1 VTKKAG
7 HLLFMQQVFNTA
19 LDIAKSIYFLASE
32 VGSGGSNSFKL
43 WLFSCIEGAGHH
55 IYRLLQTGVIPA
67 QPLATDVDIGI
78 HFVQLFAIF
87 FSRFHCFT
95 LLIDLYY
102 SETIAI
108 FTMVMSMTSDS

>member
-1 VTKKAG
+1 MAKKAG
-7 HLLFMQQVFNTA
+7 HLLLMQQVLHSTMN
-19 LDIAKSIYFLASE
+19 IAKPIYFLASE
-32 VGSGGSNSFKL
+32 VGSGSCNPFKL

-95 LLIDLYY
+95 PLNDLYY
-102 SETIAI
+102 SETAAI
-108 FTMVMSMTSDS
+108 LLWQ